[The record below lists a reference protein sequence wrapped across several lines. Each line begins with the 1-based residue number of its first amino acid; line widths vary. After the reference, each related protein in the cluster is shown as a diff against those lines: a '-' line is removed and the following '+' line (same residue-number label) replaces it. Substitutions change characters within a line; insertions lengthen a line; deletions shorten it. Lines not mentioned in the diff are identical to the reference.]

1 MLDYEELHMNAGN
14 EMGDRLS
21 KVAKM
26 PRKGMKITQILR
38 FWYTF
43 LVQLEMDIM

>member
-14 EMGDRLS
+14 ELGNRFSM
-21 KVAKM
+21 VEKM
-26 PRKGMKITQILR
+26 PRKGMIIMQILR

-43 LVQLEMDIM
+43 LVLL